1 MGCYSNHLPRKI
13 IKDHVLIFT
22 PLCKHVLL
30 LWILFVYILS
40 FCAHFILFNGSI
52 VLHYFFPPPLDLF
65 ITSYIYIYIYQYKIH
80 SNRIFNFN
88 RYWPKHL
95 KHRVIVS
102 VCILIQDFLAKVE
115 RYSKLCLF
123 LHPKER
129 IKIKMYNY
137 NACVYLHKYY
147 SKNAFCTMYK

>member
-65 ITSYIYIYIYQYKIH
+65 ITSYIYIYISTKFIPIGSLTSTGIDQNTWNIG
-80 SNRIFNFN
+80 
-88 RYWPKHL
+88 
-95 KHRVIVS
+95 VTVS
-102 VCILIQDFLAKVE
+102 VCILIQNFLAKVE
-115 RYSKLCLF
+115 QYSKLCLF
-123 LHPKER
+123 LQLKKR

>member
-52 VLHYFFPPPLDLF
+52 VLHYFFPPPKF
-65 ITSYIYIYIYQYKIH
+65 IPIGSLTSTGIDQNTWNIG
-80 SNRIFNFN
+80 
-88 RYWPKHL
+88 
-95 KHRVIVS
+95 VTVS
-102 VCILIQDFLAKVE
+102 VCILIQNFLAKVE
-115 RYSKLCLF
+115 QYSKLCLF
-123 LHPKER
+123 LQLKKR

>member
-95 KHRVIVS
+95 KHRGYR
-102 VCILIQDFLAKVE
+102 FG
-115 RYSKLCLF
+115 
-123 LHPKER
+123 LHTNTKFSGQSRTVFKTLSLPSTEK
-129 IKIKMYNY
+129 
-137 NACVYLHKYY
+137 
-147 SKNAFCTMYK
+147 KNKN